1 MTSPQEST
9 IYFLLL
15 TKTISYFSAGIG
27 LTFYGVQQTVL
38 ITVSSPLQEA
48 LPWTSLY
55 ASHLPSVT

>member
-9 IYFLLL
+9 IYCLLL
-15 TKTISYFSAGIG
+15 AKTISHFSAGIG

-48 LPWTSLY
+48 LPWS
-55 ASHLPSVT
+55 